1 MGFNAIWISPIT
13 SNIDVEMIYGNGWH
27 GYWQNHL
34 YQLNENFGS
43 EKDLIDFISEAHQLD
58 IWILLDV
65 VVRAAKRS
73 LFFGLAW
80 RTNQAN

>member
-1 MGFNAIWISPIT
+1 MGINAIWISQIT
-13 SNIDVEMIYGNGWH
+13 SNIDVEMIYRNYWH

-34 YQLNENFGS
+34 YQLNEHFGS
-43 EKDLIDFISEAHQLD
+43 EKDLIDFISEVHQRD

-73 LFFGLAW
+73 LFSV
-80 RTNQAN
+80 